1 MTEIGTGSTIE
12 QKQTMKINP
21 AQLQK
26 IEILQMTQLELEE
39 KIRIELMEN
48 PVLELGE
55 AAGDGYDEYSSA
67 HGETDAYGNDDKHYD
82 GDDQHYDSYD
92 DHDYWDMHGS
102 GGAGAGRDEGIAAF
116 EKFYRTEETLG
127 EYLLKQ
133 LGGAGCTD
141 AVRRAA
147 GYIIYSLNDN
157 GYLDTDLDEIA
168 KLASCSA
175 EEAESALSA
184 VQSLDPAGVGAR
196 TVEECLCLQ
205 LDPADDL
212 YEDAGR
218 VIRGYLRDIA
228 FGNIRAITSSLGI
241 SAARLVR
248 IIELIRTLDPKP
260 GQRFS
265 DNMPVQY
272 MEPDVYAGLADG
284 ELEVRLAGAQPHLC
298 LSSYYTSLVR
308 SSSDAAVTDYLK
320 ERIDSASRLIQN
332 IEQRNR
338 TLLNVAEAVMRRQIH
353 FIELGPKAL
362 RPLTM
367 QEIADELDINVST
380 VSRAVSGKH
389 IHCGGG
395 TYALR
400 QFFTSEVSGM
410 ARDSVLERIKELIA
424 GEDPA
429 HPLSDQKIADI
440 LSGEN
445 IEISR
450 RTVAKYR
457 DSAGILSTSMRKK
470 R

>member
-1 MTEIGTGSTIE
+1 MAGIGTDIRIE
-12 QKQTMKINP
+12 QTQTMKINP

-39 KIRIELMEN
+39 KIRVELMEN
-48 PVLELGE
+48 PVLEIAE
-55 AAGDGYDEYSSA
+55 AGREERDGYQEAEEYEGM
-67 HGETDAYGNDDKHYD
+67 HGNDDLP
-82 GDDQHYDSYD
+82 YDSYD
-92 DHDYWDMHGS
+92 DHDYWDAHGTQA
-102 GGAGAGRDEGIAAF
+102 AGTDGDEGIAAF
-116 EKFYRTEETLG
+116 ERFYRTEETLG

-133 LGGAGCTD
+133 LGSTGLPD

-147 GYIIYSLNDN
+147 GYIIYSLNAD
-157 GYLDTDLDEIA
+157 GYLDTGLDEIA
-168 KLASCSA
+168 GLASCTA
-175 EEAESALSA
+175 EEAESALAA
-184 VQSLDPAGVGAR
+184 VQSLDPAGAGAR
-196 TVEECLCLQ
+196 SVEECLCLQ
-205 LDPADDL
+205 LDPEDEL

-218 VIRGYLRDIA
+218 VIRDYLRDIA
-228 FGNIRAITSSLGI
+228 FGNIKAITSSLGI
-241 SAARLVR
+241 DAARLVR

-272 MEPDVYAGLADG
+272 MEPDVYAETSEG
-284 ELEVRLAGAQPHLC
+284 EIQVHLAGAQPQLC
-298 LSSYYTSLVR
+298 LSSYYTSLVKN
-308 SSSDAAVTDYLK
+308 SSDAAVTDYLK
-320 ERIDSASRLIQN
+320 ERISSASRLIQN

-338 TLLNVAEAVMRRQIH
+338 TLLNVTKAVMQHQIS

-362 RPLTM
+362 SPLTM
-367 QEIADELDINVST
+367 QEIADELGINVST

-429 HPLSDQKIADI
+429 HPLSDQKIADM
-440 LSGEN
+440 LSAED

-457 DSAGILSTSMRKK
+457 DSAGILSTSMRRK